1 MHRSGTSLVARLLHA
16 MGANLGSKIDVSPVT
31 SNPFG
36 HWEHDEI
43 WRIQERL
50 LIELGRE
57 WHTSPGPLPERW
69 LEWPET
75 RRAMDA
81 IQSVCQNEAGERG
94 HFVVKDPRSTRLLTM
109 WIELAEHLQAELKVV
124 CVVRRPGE
132 VAASLLARDGMPA
145 ELASRI
151 WMEHHL
157 DALAAGAP
165 LEFFFHE
172 DLFQNSVAA
181 VRSLVPLCALDGFLT
196 GVESA
201 ARLVDSRLRH
211 HEDLEARGS
220 AEEESLYADL
230 RRGEGLRRW
239 NQTRHPPEDRG
250 RVLIVARTRWR
261 EIFLPRLLRSVL
273 GQTYRNWFLQIVND
287 GGPPHLVES
296 AVAPYRHL
304 LGERLSILHLENQ
317 VGMEAASN
325 RGIAG
330 RDCDYIAIHDDDD
343 TWQPEFLEKTTAY
356 LSESGETCVVA
367 RSTIVQECWD
377 GERYVETGRT
387 AFGPFQDRV
396 TARELEQ
403 QNFFPPIALLMRSQ
417 AYRDAGPFCEQL
429 PVLGDW
435 DFNKKLAA
443 GKGIKILPDT
453 LAYWHGRRDSK
464 HPNSDDING
473 HHRFSPFLLSRNG
486 SVPLPSYHPK
496 TKEVRLRVST
506 REIWDFF
513 PGWNLHPAILHHIT
527 SPGGILYQAIG
538 EDPQILIGPEGGT
551 PDFFPMPAGL
561 YLLTLRLKIESEN
574 GRPQVFFHEP
584 GGDFSE
590 GDSQFLSGEG
600 GLFALLITAEN
611 GISGLRLD
619 PIAGEG
625 EFQLSDIF
633 LWRLG
638 DALTSL
644 GRFSPRPRLPDV
656 LCIGAQKSAT
666 TWLHRNLQR
675 HPGVWKCPVKEFHHF
690 GSPTPDIS
698 RAVQKQAF
706 ALLRSASDDD
716 ARRFA
721 VDFGFGSKGDGASY
735 SALFEQAPPSLAA
748 CDFTP
753 AYAALPESEVAQ
765 IARLMP
771 EAKILFLLRDP
782 VERALAGA
790 RHDLRCAGNT
800 SPSAEEIAE
809 HCRSGENILRTDY
822 QRTLEIWSRH
832 FPAENIHVEF
842 FDDIHWQPGEVL
854 TRIARFLGLQDFA
867 FSENDLLAPLNESSG
882 DFEGGD
888 PFLKAELSAR
898 WLPMMDWLEKRHGG
912 AVQQWIRKAASR
924 LAAPSAMIGGAQGG
938 GPNTVTNNLAVWD
951 LMHPWSRNGDEWNG
965 QAVRMGLD
973 YDSWKEGMAERY
985 FPRFFARGTV
995 LEIGPGRGRWTRI
1008 LAQTALRLVLAD
1020 ISPNCLEAC
1029 RRLLRGKIPIRTHLS
1044 LGSDLPADLSG
1055 GVDGVW
1061 SFDCF
1066 VHIGAAEFEAYLL
1079 EIGRVLKPGGTAV
1092 IHHADR
1098 SPSAAFRFFKKET
1111 ENGWRSPVR
1120 RRDVRRW
1127 AQAAGLDV
1135 VVQENRWRSP
1145 KPSGVPRFGDCISVL
1160 QKRPSAF

>member
-1 MHRSGTSLVARLLHA
+1 

-50 LIELGRE
+50 LIQLGRE
-57 WHTSPGPLPERW
+57 WQTSPGPLPERW

-75 RRAMDA
+75 RQALEA
-81 IQSVCQNEAGERG
+81 IQSTCQAEAGERG
-94 HFVVKDPRSTRLLTM
+94 HLVVKDPRSTRLLPM
-109 WIELAEHLQAELKVV
+109 WIELANRLHAELKVV
-124 CVVRRPGE
+124 CVLRRPGE

-145 ELASRI
+145 ELASKI
-151 WMEHHL
+151 WMEHYL

-165 LEFFFHE
+165 VEFFFHE
-172 DLFQNSVAA
+172 DLFQNPAAA
-181 VRSLVPLCALDGFLT
+181 VRSLVSICGLDGFLT

-201 ARLVDSRLRH
+201 ARLVDSGLRH
-211 HEDLEARGS
+211 HRDPETVET
-220 AEEESLYADL
+220 EEGRLYADL
-230 RRGEGLRRW
+230 RRGEGLQHW
-239 NQTRHPPEDRG
+239 NQTRRPPKNNG

-261 EIFLPRLLRSVL
+261 EIFLHRLLCSVL
-273 GQTYRNWFLQIVND
+273 GQTYQNWFLQIVND

-296 AVAPYRHL
+296 AIAPYRHL
-304 LGERLSILHLENQ
+304 LGDRLSILHLETQ

-330 RDCDYIAIHDDDD
+330 RDCNYIAIHDDDD
-343 TWQPEFLEKTTAY
+343 TWHPEFLEKTTAY
-356 LSESGETCVVA
+356 LSESGETCVVV
-367 RSTIVQECWD
+367 RSTIVHECWD
-377 GERYVETGRT
+377 GERYVETGCT

-396 TARELEQ
+396 SAQDLEQ
-403 QNFFPPIALLMRSQ
+403 RNFFPPIALLIHSQ
-417 AYRDAGPFCEQL
+417 AYRDAGPFCEHL

-435 DFNKKLAA
+435 DFNKKLAV

-453 LAYWHGRRDSK
+453 LARWHGRRDSK
-464 HPNSDDING
+464 HPNSDDISSHN
-473 HHRFSPFLLSRNG
+473 RFNPFILSQDG

-496 TKEVRLRVST
+496 MKEVRLGLSA
-506 REIWDFF
+506 REVGDFF
-513 PGWNLHPAILHHIT
+513 PAWTLSPATLHHIST
-527 SPGGILYQAIG
+527 PGGILYQATRD
-538 EDPQILIGPEGGT
+538 DPQIRLGLESDS
-551 PDFFPMPAGL
+551 PDFSPLAAGL
-561 YLLTLRLKIESEN
+561 YLLAFRLKIESGN
-574 GRPQVFFHEP
+574 GKPQVFFHEP

-590 GDSQFLSGEG
+590 ADSQFLSGRED
-600 GLFALLITAEN
+600 LFALLINAES
-611 GISGLRLD
+611 GISALRLD
-619 PIAGEG
+619 PLWGAGA
-625 EFQLSDIF
+625 FQLSDIS
-633 LWRLG
+633 LWKLG
-638 DALTSL
+638 EAQTSL
-644 GRFSPRPRLPDV
+644 GRFSQRPRLPDF

-666 TWLHRNLQR
+666 TWLHRNLQY
-675 HPGVWKCPVKEFHHF
+675 HPGVWKCAVKEFHHF
-690 GSPTPDIS
+690 GSSPPDIC
-698 RAVQKQAF
+698 RALQEQAF
-706 ALLRSASDDD
+706 ALLRSASDDE

-721 VDFGFGSKGDGASY
+721 VDFGFGCKGDGAAY

-753 AYAALPESEVAQ
+753 AYAMLSESEVAG

-771 EAKILFLLRDP
+771 QAKILFILRDP

-809 HCRSGENILRTDY
+809 HCRSEGNILRTDY

-854 TRIARFLGLQDFA
+854 TRVSRFLGLQDFA
-867 FSENDLLAPLNESSG
+867 FSENDLLPPLNESPG

-912 AVQQWIRKAASR
+912 AAQQWIRKAASR

-951 LMHPWSRNGDEWNG
+951 LMHPWSRDGDEWNG

-973 YDSWKEGMAERY
+973 YDSWKESMVERY

-1008 LAQTALRLVLAD
+1008 LAQTAQRLVLAD

-1029 RRLLRGKIPIRTHLS
+1029 LRVVRGKIPIRTHLS

-1066 VHIGAAEFEAYLL
+1066 VHIGPAEFEAYLL

-1098 SPSAAFRFFKKET
+1098 SSGVVFRFFKKET
-1111 ENGWRSPVR
+1111 ESGWRSPVG

-1135 VVQENRWRSP
+1135 VVQENRWRFP

-1160 QKRPSAF
+1160 QKRVGTS